1 MQHFLSKSAEGKPKE
16 LPSLDILNSAFV
28 TSLLHQTVSNFGITE
43 VTNKA
48 GELATIAVEI
58 FLKSLLTKVVDAAK
72 MRRLSECIV
81 EGEEMSEKSDDPIQM
96 VDLLAAAEQ
105 NPRILGLNG
114 SAFVL
119 LEQIRIQTGCACREF
134 GDSYLEG

>member
-1 MQHFLSKSAEGKPKE
+1 MQHFISKSIEGSTKE
-16 LPSLDILNSAFV
+16 SQPLDVFNTAFV

-43 VTNKA
+43 VTPKA

-72 MRRLSECIV
+72 MRRLSECIE
-81 EGEEMSEKSDDPIQM
+81 EGEELSEKSDDMINM
-96 VDLLAAAEQ
+96 SDLLAAAEQ

-114 SAFVL
+114 SAFIL
-119 LEQIRIQTGCACREF
+119 LEQIRIQTGCACRELS
-134 GDSYLEG
+134 DSYLEG